1 MKNLI
6 FVLALVTVFAFAANA
21 QSKDCCSKEKGET
34 TKVEKCTDKDHTM
47 KTGDNLKTTTST
59 TTALTEGKKTIEKE
73 VVVTKMD
80 MKEKCGDKSACCDVK
95 KEKCGDKSSCSDM
108 KMEKKVE
115 KEVEK
120 K

>member
-6 FVLALVTVFAFAANA
+6 FVLALVTVFAFTSNA

-47 KTGDNLKTTTST
+47 KTGDVQKTTTN
-59 TTALTEGKKTIEKE
+59 TTAGLKDGKQVVEKE
-73 VVVTKMD
+73 VVMTKQS
-80 MKEKCGDKSACCDVK
+80 MKEKCGDNSSCCDMK
-95 KEKCGDKSSCSDM
+95 K
-108 KMEKKVE
+108 EKKVE

>member
-47 KTGDNLKTTTST
+47 KTGDVHKTTTT
-59 TTALTEGKKTIEKE
+59 TSAGLKDGKEVIEKE
-73 VVVTKMD
+73 VVVTKVD
-80 MKEKCGDKSACCDVK
+80 K
-95 KEKCGDKSSCSDM
+95 KEGCGENSSCCSGM
-108 KMEKKVE
+108 KDKKVE
-115 KEVEK
+115 KEIEK
-120 K
+120 KIEKK

>member
-34 TKVEKCTDKDHTM
+34 TKVEKCTDKDHT
-47 KTGDNLKTTTST
+47 LKTTECKETVST
-59 TTALTEGKKTIEKE
+59 TSAGLKDGKEVIEKE
-73 VVVTKMD
+73 VVVTKVD
-80 MKEKCGDKSACCDVK
+80 KKENCGPTSSCCDGK
-95 KEKCGDKSSCSDM
+95 K
-108 KMEKKVE
+108 EKKVE

-120 K
+120 KETK

>member
-6 FVLALVTVFAFAANA
+6 CVLALVTLFAFAANA

-34 TKVEKCTDKDHTM
+34 TKVEKCTEKDHTM
-47 KTGDNLKTTTST
+47 KTGDVQKTTTT
-59 TTALTEGKKTIEKE
+59 TSAGLKDGKQVVEKE
-73 VVVTKMD
+73 IVMTKTG
-80 MKEKCGDKSACCDVK
+80 MKEKCGDNSSCCDMK
-95 KEKCGDKSSCSDM
+95 K
-108 KMEKKVE
+108 EKKVE